1 MTKKGNLALPER
13 LCLANLPTPIE
24 RLDHLSE
31 AFQKE
36 IFIKRDDFTG
46 FELSGNKVRKLEYAL
61 AEALNQGAKTII
73 TCGAAQSN
81 HARATAVA
89 ARKLGL
95 NVHLVLMSHGEP
107 KVEGNFLM
115 NKLLGAKFTF
125 LEPEPFV
132 NHHVE
137 TMATLKK
144 EYDAKGETAYILPLG
159 ASNGIGT
166 FGYCH
171 AFEEILEQEKSL
183 GLCFDTI
190 VCTIG
195 SGGTYAGLVL
205 GDHLTMAN
213 KKIIG
218 FSISASSDYFKR
230 QVDNIL
236 GEALE
241 ILGRAPLSF
250 QDELI
255 IFDGYAGK
263 GYAISQPEELAFIG
277 QFAKVTG
284 IILDPVYTGKAMHG
298 LVDSLKNG
306 TLSSAK
312 QILFI
317 HTGGQMG
324 FVPKF
329 VEEAYQK

>member
-1 MTKKGNLALPER
+1 MSIQKKLSLPER
-13 LCLANLPTPIE
+13 LPLANLPTPIE

-61 AEALNQGAKTII
+61 AQALNQGAKTII

-107 KVEGNFLM
+107 KLEGNFLM
-115 NKLLGAKFTF
+115 NKLLGAEFTF

-132 NHHVE
+132 NHHLE
-137 TMATLKK
+137 TMASLKK
-144 EYDAKGETAYILPLG
+144 DYDAKGELAYLLPMG

-171 AFEEILEQEKSL
+171 AFEEILSQEKAM
-183 GLCFDTI
+183 GLNFDTI
-190 VCTIG
+190 VCTVG
-195 SGGTYAGLVL
+195 SGGTFAGLFL
-205 GDHLTMAN
+205 GNHLTKSN
-213 KKIIG
+213 KHILG

-230 QVDNIL
+230 QVDAIL
-236 GEALE
+236 GESL
-241 ILGRAPLSF
+241 
-250 QDELI
+250 ELI
-255 IFDGYAGK
+255 NHPPHSFHDDLSILDGYAGK

-277 QFAKVTG
+277 QFAKDTG

-298 LVDSLKNG
+298 LVDHLKNG
-306 TLSSAK
+306 YLADAQ
-312 QILFI
+312 QILFV

-324 FVPKF
+324 FIPKF
-329 VEEAYQK
+329 IEEAYHK